1 MFESSAQNRLINT
14 HACPCIVATRTSL
27 FECFRKWLRV
37 HAIIFQK
44 ITCMFS
50 HAIIY
55 WMVHIAFFLRVHAKI
70 VSPVTRAHAYQV
82 IVILACTRT
91 VYPAFTCVFSKIM
104 FDWVH
109 KEVWLLVEMVKE
121 INQTNWIFPWVY
133 HSIDTVISMSSI
145 TEIIEYKN
153 SISNSMVK
161 LVKRNGTLQ
170 TEKYDIVPFI
180 IF

>member
-27 FECFRKWLRV
+27 FGCFSIFLRV

-104 FDWVH
+104 FDWDAQYH
-109 KEVWLLVEMVKE
+109 QCNRQNHTKTLGNLFSFYYGPILEERHTVK
-121 INQTNWIFPWVY
+121 
-133 HSIDTVISMSSI
+133 
-145 TEIIEYKN
+145 
-153 SISNSMVK
+153 
-161 LVKRNGTLQ
+161 
-170 TEKYDIVPFI
+170 KYQQNTMRKC
-180 IF
+180 